1 MQVDKVTSIELPKGF
16 ESVFSLRI
24 DIETVNCLLK
34 GVPVLLNLL
43 KNYKTKATFFVPM
56 GPDNLSKNYKI
67 KDIPK
72 YLRLEPL
79 KKFGLKNIFHGTLIP
94 SPDFAKLYALNLKNI
109 VHHGHEVGLHGYN
122 HTKWVKLIRNLPDEE
137 VEKLFLKGYNEY
149 IKVYEKK
156 PKAFASPEFMWTE
169 KTLSL
174 LDQYNFLYGSDIRG
188 SLPLQPKIKGK
199 LFKTLQIPV
208 TLPNLEELRNTG
220 MNDRKALEVVCKKI
234 EEKINSKSLGVLL
247 IHPSYE
253 ALWKQELLHTI
264 FDYIERNRNRLWI
277 AKMEEVA
284 TWYNSQQYPA
294 KPRIEQKNESAEN
307 S

>member
-1 MQVDKVTSIELPKGF
+1 
-16 ESVFSLRI
+16 
-24 DIETVNCLLK
+24 
-34 GVPVLLNLL
+34 
-43 KNYKTKATFFVPM
+43 
-56 GPDNLSKNYKI
+56 
-67 KDIPK
+67 
-72 YLRLEPL
+72 
-79 KKFGLKNIFHGTLIP
+79 
-94 SPDFAKLYALNLKNI
+94 
-109 VHHGHEVGLHGYN
+109 
-122 HTKWVKLIRNLPDEE
+122 
-137 VEKLFLKGYNEY
+137 
-149 IKVYEKK
+149 
-156 PKAFASPEFMWTE
+156 MWTE